1 MSGNCLSSAPRL
13 PIDVLA
19 LVLVVP
25 VLLSSILLATPAALP
40 SPASTPTPFPSAPAL
55 DPWVVHTAGHFRIQ
69 PPSSWIVRVN
79 LTTSGGVI
87 DVLLRGQ
94 PDQGQG
100 PVGGVI
106 GVTHEARANL
116 GSAQSILQEGI
127 DGLSA
132 FSAFRIVEPVHD
144 TTVNGHAAA
153 EVVVMYE
160 PSTYDVYEILI
171 VVVGP
176 EWYSFWALEGIVFS
190 WDVPSISPSVN
201 ESLATFEVLP
211 APPRGALAA
220 ASDWFL
226 LGGLIAT
233 AAAGTVFGFL
243 ILRSTR
249 PRRP

>member
-1 MSGNCLSSAPRL
+1 
-13 PIDVLA
+13 
-19 LVLVVP
+19 
-25 VLLSSILLATPAALP
+25 
-40 SPASTPTPFPSAPAL
+40 
-55 DPWVVHTAGHFRIQ
+55 
-69 PPSSWIVRVN
+69 VN

-106 GVTHEARANL
+106 AVTHEARANL
-116 GSAQSILQEGI
+116 GSARSILQEGI

-153 EVVVMYE
+153 GVVVMYE

-171 VVVGP
+171 VVIGP

-190 WDVPSISPSVN
+190 WDVPGISPSVN

-233 AAAGTVFGFL
+233 GAAGSVFGFL
-243 ILRSTR
+243 IFRSTR